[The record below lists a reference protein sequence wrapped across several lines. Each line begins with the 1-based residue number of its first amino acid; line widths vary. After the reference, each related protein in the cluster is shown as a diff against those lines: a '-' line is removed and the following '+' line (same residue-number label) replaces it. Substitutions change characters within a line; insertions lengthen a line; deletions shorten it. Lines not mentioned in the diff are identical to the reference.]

1 MKYENLNKDIVT
13 CVCMFV
19 TEDIR
24 NMRGG
29 CQPPIPEYLTLVQ
42 DLGRLDDI
50 LLAHRQHY
58 ISIDIELGKAFN
70 KINETLK
77 LAMNTEDFGPYEEAA
92 EELVKLITDY
102 DKGGDN

>member
-19 TEDIR
+19 TEDIK

-29 CQPPIPEYLTLVQ
+29 NQPPIPEYLTLVQ
-42 DLGRLDDI
+42 DIGRLDDI
-50 LLAHRQHY
+50 LWDQRQHY
-58 ISIDIELGKAFN
+58 ALINKELEEAFN

-77 LAMNTEDFGPYEEAA
+77 LALNTEDFGPYEEAA
-92 EELVKLITDY
+92 EELVKLITDH
-102 DKGGDN
+102 DKGGNN